1 MGTLALFMDRKRESM
16 LPIVEQSDVEA
27 QPIGAAYSPAEVEA
41 MQRTVGAIF
50 ARWGV
55 SDVDAAVILGGIS
68 AKTFR
73 RWRDGEYGRVNRDLA
88 DRMSYLL
95 GIHKALRIIFAEAA
109 QGYRWM
115 KHANARL
122 GGLTP
127 LQLLLRGGMEDLQRL
142 RRYLD
147 SVRGGW

>member
-1 MGTLALFMDRKRESM
+1 MLTQVDHAALDRQAGT
-16 LPIVEQSDVEA
+16 
-27 QPIGAAYSPAEVEA
+27 AYAPDEIQA

-50 ARWGV
+50 GRWGV
-55 SDVDAAVILGGIS
+55 TDVDAAVILGGIS
-68 AKTFR
+68 PKTYR

-88 DRMSYLL
+88 DRMSSVL
-95 GIHKALRIIFAEAA
+95 GIHKALRIIFSEPA

-115 KHANARL
+115 NQANARFA
-122 GGLTP
+122 GQTP
-127 LQLLLRGGMEDLQRL
+127 VQVLRGGGMEDLRRL

>member
-1 MGTLALFMDRKRESM
+1 MLTQVDRTAPDR
-16 LPIVEQSDVEA
+16 QR
-27 QPIGAAYSPAEVEA
+27 GAAAYAPDEVEA
-41 MQRTVGAIF
+41 MQRTVGVIF

-68 AKTFR
+68 PKTYR
-73 RWRDGEYGRVNRDLA
+73 RWRDKEYGRVNRDLA
-88 DRMSYLL
+88 DRMSYIL
-95 GIHKALRIIFAEAA
+95 GIHKALRIIFAEPA
-109 QGYRWM
+109 QGCRWM
-115 KHANARL
+115 SQPNARFA
-122 GGLTP
+122 GRTP